1 MFTYNQDQQ
10 EGTTARCIIKGIETM
25 TIKAYRKETDTLV
38 FIDNRDENG
47 RYMMDKLGALYR
59 RHAFDVKNEIER
71 LGWELVA
78 ISHSSEYGGA
88 GWCIS
93 RRGRCN
99 QGRDYVTHSWSV
111 NAQGQACLVS
121 GHYDLS
127 VVGAYTSLQ
136 ERTL

>member
-1 MFTYNQDQQ
+1 
-10 EGTTARCIIKGIETM
+10 M
-25 TIKAYRKETDTLV
+25 TIATYRKETDTLV
-38 FIDNRDENG
+38 QLETASSCRQRQG
-47 RYMMDKLGALYR
+47 RALL
-59 RHAFDVKNEIER
+59 AEVER
-71 LGWELVA
+71 LGWQLVA
-78 ISHSSEYGGA
+78 LSLDSKYQDA